1 MTTDVLNFVTVCT
14 DRYPMAYA
22 AVLTERLKQLTQLP
36 MKHYCLT
43 DRPGETQGWATPLP
57 QFVKADGWWN
67 KVNLFSPGMP
77 GGTWLY
83 LDLDIV
89 LVKNFDDEIRW
100 VLDNMDT
107 LAAVSDPIT
116 WMDEKFSS
124 SMMIFRAHRHTNVFD
139 AFSQEAEALT
149 NRPGGDQVWMGP
161 QLGDVLFIDEQFPS
175 LKRNLKFHIAH
186 KKGDT
191 LDLPLTIDDDIKMVD
206 CTGEPKPHQL
216 EQLPYIKANWHDVLI
231 ALQQGQSA

>member
-1 MTTDVLNFVTVCT
+1 MATESLNFVTVCT

-22 AVLTERLKQLTQLP
+22 AILTERLKQLSGLSIEP
-36 MKHYCLT
+36 YCLT
-43 DRPGETQGWATPLP
+43 DRPAETEGWATPLP

-67 KVNLFSPGMP
+67 KVNLFSQDMP
-77 GGTWLY
+77 AGTWLY

-100 VLDNMDT
+100 VIEHMDT

-124 SMMIFRAHRHTNVFD
+124 SMMVFKAHQHTHVFD
-139 AFSQEAEALT
+139 AFKAQSAELKDRA
-149 NRPGGDQVWMGP
+149 GGDQVWMGP
-161 QLGDVLFIDEQFPS
+161 KLGEVLYIDETFPS
-175 LKRNLKFHIAH
+175 LKRNLKFHIAQ
-186 KKGDT
+186 KKGNT
-191 LDLPLTIDDDIKMVD
+191 LDLPLTIPPDVKMVD

-216 EQLPYIKANWHDVLI
+216 EQLPYIKANWHDVL
-231 ALQQGQSA
+231 AAMQQA